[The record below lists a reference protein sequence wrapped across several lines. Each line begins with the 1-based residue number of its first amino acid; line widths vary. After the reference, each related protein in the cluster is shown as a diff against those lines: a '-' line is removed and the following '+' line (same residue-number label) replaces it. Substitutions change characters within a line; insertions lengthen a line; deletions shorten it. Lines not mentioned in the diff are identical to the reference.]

1 MPLGPVRPRFNL
13 IVCGTIEQSIER
25 LVDAAAD
32 PTRGCVSRVLGRHV
46 DITVSRETRERWSPC
61 VQLDLSQNDDGRT
74 LVHGLIGPHPNKWT
88 LYLAINAAI
97 ALTMFFALGF
107 AIVQVSL
114 DQRPWA
120 MWIVAAGVP
129 CLAFMYGLSQIGR
142 SRVAAQTAVLMDLI
156 ESALGAEA
164 DQG

>member
-1 MPLGPVRPRFNL
+1 MPLGPVRPRFNM
-13 IVCGTIEQSIER
+13 IVRGTVEQSIER
-25 LVDAAAD
+25 LVAAAED
-32 PTRGCVSRVLGRHV
+32 PARRCVSRVLGRHV
-46 DITVSRETRERWSPC
+46 DITVSREVRERWSPC
-61 VQLDLSQNDDGRT
+61 VQLDLSQSDDGRT
-74 LVHGLIGPHPNKWT
+74 FVHGLIGPHPNKWT

-120 MWIVAAGVP
+120 MWIVAGGVP

-142 SRVAAQTAVLMDLI
+142 SRAAPQTALLMDLI

-164 DQG
+164 GRR